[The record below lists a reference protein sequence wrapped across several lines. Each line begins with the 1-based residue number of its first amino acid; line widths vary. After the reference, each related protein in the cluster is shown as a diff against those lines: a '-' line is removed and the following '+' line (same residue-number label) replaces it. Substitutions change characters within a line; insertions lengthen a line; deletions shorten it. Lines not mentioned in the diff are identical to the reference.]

1 MHTMKKTWGARPMA
15 TALMLAAAFAGAV
28 SDTAF
33 AEGRP
38 AKELFGG
45 MALPAKAA
53 PSPYGSY
60 AKGCI
65 AGAVAIP
72 TDGPTW
78 QAMRLSRNRRWGHP
92 EMIALLERFSKDAVQ
107 LGWGAGIL
115 IGDISQPR
123 GGPMLSGHAS
133 HQIGLDADIWFTP
146 KPQSPLSAQQREDMP
161 FTSMLEKDKFLT
173 VDKRLWTNTHARLVV
188 QAASYPQVERI
199 FVNPAIKK
207 KLCDTWTGDRGVLGK
222 IRPIY
227 GHDAHFHIRM
237 RCPEGAAGCKPQAA
251 VPPGDGCDQ
260 SLAWWFTKEPW
271 AAPKKD
277 PDAKPA
283 PKPRAMQVSDLPKAC
298 AMVLDAR
305 GPANELE
312 VTYRASGGIMPS
324 NSAASAFAAP
334 APSQQTAFELP
345 VVVPIPAPRPAGW

>member
-1 MHTMKKTWGARPMA
+1 MTAANWARGFTRA
-15 TALMLAAAFAGAV
+15 VMLTAAFSIATGDLAM
-28 SDTAF
+28 
-33 AEGRP
+33 AESPP

-45 MALPAKAA
+45 MRLPSKAA

-65 AGAVAIP
+65 SGAVAIP

-92 EMIALLERFSKDAVQ
+92 QMISLLERFSTDAAA
-107 LGWGAGIL
+107 LGWGSGIL

-146 KPQSPLSAQQREDMP
+146 KPAQPLSPQQREDMP
-161 FTSMLEKDKFLT
+161 FTSMLDKSKFLT
-173 VDKRLWTNTHARLVV
+173 VDKKRWTPTHAQVV
-188 QAASYPQVERI
+188 VRAASYPQVERV

-207 KLCDTWTGDRGVLGK
+207 KLCDTWTGDRAVLGK

-227 GHDAHFHIRM
+227 GHDEHFHIRIK
-237 RCPEGAAGCKPQAA
+237 CPEGATGCKPQAA
-251 VPPGDGCDQ
+251 VAAGDGCDK
-260 SLAWWFTKEPW
+260 SLAWWFTQEPW

-277 PDAKPA
+277 PKAKPA
-283 PKPRAMQVSDLPKAC
+283 PPPRAMGLSDLPRAC
-298 AMVLDAR
+298 STVLNQ
-305 GPANELE
+305 PAPSDEME
-312 VTYRASGGIMPS
+312 ATYRPSGG
-324 NSAASAFAAP
+324 AFAAQASAFA
-334 APSQQTAFELP
+334 PSQSVDGSAAFNVPAWVP
-345 VVVPIPAPRPAGW
+345 VPPPRPAGF

>member
-1 MHTMKKTWGARPMA
+1 MSLPDACRRLTASLMFVGAFSSFA
-15 TALMLAAAFAGAV
+15 ADAAL
-28 SDTAF
+28 

-107 LGWGAGIL
+107 LGWGSGIL

-146 KPQSPLSAQQREDMP
+146 KPANPLSPQQREDMP
-161 FTSMLEKDKFLT
+161 FTSMLVPDKFLT
-173 VDKRLWTNTHARLVV
+173 VDKRQWTNTHARLVV

-207 KLCDTWTGDRGVLGK
+207 KLCDTWTGDRAVLGK

-237 RCPEGAAGCKPQAA
+237 RCPEGASGCKPQAA
-251 VPPGDGCDQ
+251 VPPGDGCDK

-283 PKPRAMQVSDLPKAC
+283 PKPRAMQISDLPKAC

-305 GPANELE
+305 GPASEFE
-312 VTYRASGGIMPS
+312 VTYRASGGIMPG
-324 NSAASAFAAP
+324 NSAASAFVAP
-334 APSQQTAFELP
+334 APAQQTGFEIP
-345 VVVPIPAPRPAGW
+345 AVVPVPTPRPAGW